1 MKKKALTWA
10 TETRKISDLVPNAL
24 NPRVMSDRQMAAL
37 KKSLLDFGVVEIP
50 VVDRDNKVIAGHQRL
65 VALKLIGPADA
76 VISVRVPNR
85 KLTKKEYD
93 RYLLSSNRISGEFD
107 WQKLAD
113 NFDIDTILA
122 SGFEDGD
129 LALIFDD
136 VSIEDDDFK
145 VDKELAKI
153 KKTSVKPGDLYQLGL
168 HRILCAD
175 CADPVSVKKLMGNK
189 KAAAILTDPP
199 YNIGLSYNK
208 GIGGKS
214 NYGGQ
219 MDDSKTE
226 KEYEKLLRAALS
238 NGLVSCLPNAHVF
251 MYHDP
256 RYTWMVQSL
265 YKELGIAY
273 KRTCLWIKNNSTP
286 TPNVSFNRQYEPV
299 LYGTIGKPYLS
310 DKAFNFSE
318 VLNPEIGSGNK
329 TIDDIYDLFDL
340 WLAKRINGA
349 DYQHPTEKPPSL
361 HERPLRRCTKPG
373 DIVLDLFSG
382 SASLMAACEQLKRS
396 AYMVEREPI
405 FVQLAINRYEKLT
418 GLQAKKLN

>member
-10 TETRKISDLVPNAL
+10 TETRKVSDLVPNAL

-37 KKSLLDFGVVEIP
+37 KKSLLDFGVVELP

-65 VALKLIGPADA
+65 VALKLIGSADA

-153 KKTSVKPGDLYQLGL
+153 KKTSVKPGDLYQLGT

-175 CADPVSVKKLMGNK
+175 CADPVSVKKLMGSK

-208 GIGGKS
+208 GIGGTS

-219 MDDSKTE
+219 TDDSKTE

-238 NGLVSCLPNAHVF
+238 NGLVSCLPNAHIF

-273 KRTCLWIKNNSTP
+273 KRTCLWVKNNSTP
-286 TPNVSFNRQYEPV
+286 TPNSAFNRQYEPV
-299 LYGTIGKPYLS
+299 LYGTVGKPYLS
-310 DKAFNFSE
+310 DRAFNFSE
-318 VLNPEIGSGNK
+318 VLNTEIGSGNK

-361 HERPLRRCTKPG
+361 HERPLRRCTKSG

-418 GLQAKKLN
+418 GLKAKKLN